1 MTLAERT
8 KPESDPD
15 PRRVGTR
22 PGAGADDPVT
32 GPMPAVTLLD
42 GRMQV
47 RVQRGVTIVTLDGGL
62 DGAFASEIA
71 PTIPGALA
79 GAEAVVLDV
88 DQVTLLDQ
96 EGFDIL
102 AEAFG
107 TATAGLD
114 CCIVASRLSGR
125 MVLERW
131 GVTEHHAVFTSVADA
146 LQARA
151 FEATGYGDGWQPE
164 SEARR

>member
-1 MTLAERT
+1 VTLAERT
-8 KPESDPD
+8 HDQTDTDPGS
-15 PRRVGTR
+15 VGTR

-32 GPMPAVTLLD
+32 GPMPAVTLHD

-47 RVQRGVTIVTLDGGL
+47 HIQRGVTIVTLDGGL
-62 DGAFASEIA
+62 DEAFATEVA

-96 EGFDIL
+96 AGFEVL
-102 AEAFG
+102 ARAFG
-107 TATAGLD
+107 EATAGLE

-131 GVTEHHAVFTSVADA
+131 GVTDHHAVFTSVADA

-151 FEATGYGDGWQPE
+151 FAANGYGGGWQPE
-164 SEARR
+164 SETHR

>member
-1 MTLAERT
+1 MTLAERAEAMT
-8 KPESDPD
+8 DRDPSRLG
-15 PRRVGTR
+15 PR
-22 PGAGADDPVT
+22 PGASAHDPVT
-32 GPMPAVTLLD
+32 GPMPALAMHD

-47 RVQRGVTIVTLDGGL
+47 HARRDVLIVTLDGGL
-62 DGAFASEIA
+62 DEAFAREVA

-88 DQVTLLDQ
+88 DQVALLDQ
-96 EGFDIL
+96 TGFGIL
-102 AEAFG
+102 AQAFAA
-107 TATAGLD
+107 ATAGIE

-151 FEATGYGDGWQPE
+151 FAANGYGDGWRPE
-164 SEARR
+164 AQARR